1 MEPLSLI
8 ATAVMAGAAVGLR
21 NTASDAVRDLYAG
34 LKRRMSNQDAERL
47 PATSALE
54 GADEEAGEPE
64 STDEVTAQD
73 APETRTTDPA
83 GARGTSGGHHVA
95 VIDSEGIVVG
105 DHTRTQMT
113 FNGKKSRKRR

>member
-21 NTASDAVRDLYAG
+21 NTVSDAVRDLYAG
-34 LKRRMSNQDAERL
+34 LKRRLSNQVAERL
-47 PATSALE
+47 PATPALE
-54 GADEEAGEPE
+54 GAGEEAGEPD
-64 STDEVTAQD
+64 STDGVAAQD

-83 GARGTSGGHHVA
+83 GARGTSSGHHVTITKTKG
-95 VIDSEGIVVG
+95 VVVG

-113 FNGKKSRKRR
+113 FNGKKSRK